1 MAERAVPGVNDRGL
15 PTGHIVSPEGAPVIE
30 VIGVSKAFPSVRALD
45 AVSVDVRSGEIHC
58 WVGENGAGKSTLI
71 KILAGAQRPDAGA
84 IRIRGR
90 EVELSTPA
98 EAMHE
103 GLSFI
108 LQELSVV
115 DGLSIADNIMLGNE
129 LHRGPSVL
137 RSASSVRAVEMLAR
151 IGFDH
156 LEPDRIV
163 SELSTAEKQAVMIAR
178 ALNLDASV
186 IFLDETT
193 ATLDSDEVRR
203 LFDVMR
209 KLRDDGKS
217 VVFVTHRLQE
227 VLEVADR
234 VTVFKDGTTVS
245 TLLRDEIT
253 IETMVRNM
261 VGREISQM
269 FPAKARTHG
278 DVVLSARDLATV
290 GVHGIDLDIRAGE
303 VLGISGL
310 VGSGRTELLRALFG
324 LDRVRRGVLRI
335 DGQMVD
341 LRSPRAAISLGIAL
355 VPEDRRSQ
363 GIIAL
368 RSVEENLTLT
378 WTQTAGWRNWH
389 KRAVE
394 LSQTMVEELS
404 VRTPSPRQQIGLLS
418 GGNQQK
424 VVVARWLAVRPR
436 VLLLD
441 EPTRGIDVGTKSE
454 IYRLID
460 QLARDGLAVVVVSS
474 DLLEILGLADRIAVM
489 RDGTI
494 AGELPGDTTE
504 EEDVVLLAMSHGE
517 ANDE

>member
-1 MAERAVPGVNDRGL
+1 MAERSVPGVNNRGFPAGRIAL
-15 PTGHIVSPEGAPVIE
+15 PEDSSVIE
-30 VIGVSKAFPSVRALD
+30 VLELSKAFPGVRALD
-45 AVSVDVRSGEIHC
+45 SVSVDVRAGEIHC

-71 KILAGAQRPDAGA
+71 KILAGAQKPDAGC
-84 IRIRGR
+84 IRIGGR
-90 EVELSTPA
+90 EIELSEPTD
-98 EAMHE
+98 AMHE

-108 LQELSVV
+108 FQELSVV

-129 LHRGPSVL
+129 FHRGPTVL
-137 RSASSVRAVEMLAR
+137 RSASSFRAAEMLAR

-156 LEPDRIV
+156 LEPSRMV
-163 SELSTAEKQAVMIAR
+163 GELSTAEKQAVMIAR
-178 ALNLDASV
+178 ALNLDANV

-193 ATLDSDEVRR
+193 ATLDSGEVQR

-227 VLEVADR
+227 VIEVADR

-245 TLLRDEIT
+245 TLSGSDIKV
-253 IETMVRNM
+253 ETMVRSM
-261 VGREISQM
+261 VGREISSL
-269 FPAKARTHG
+269 FPAKGRAPG
-278 DVVLSARDLATV
+278 DVILSAQDVATV
-290 GVHGIDLDIRAGE
+290 GVHGINLKIRAGE

-310 VGSGRTELLRALFG
+310 VGSGRTELLRSLFG
-324 LDRVRRGVLRI
+324 VDRVRRGSLRI
-335 DGQMVD
+335 DGKEVVVA
-341 LRSPRAAISLGIAL
+341 SPRAAISLGIAL

-378 WTQTAGWRNWH
+378 WAQTAGWRNWR
-389 KRAVE
+389 KRAVK
-394 LSQTMVEELS
+394 LAQRMVEELS
-404 VRTPSPRQQIGLLS
+404 IRTPSIRQQMGLLS

-424 VVVARWLAVRPR
+424 VIVARWLAARPR

-441 EPTRGIDVGTKSE
+441 EPTRGIDVGAKSE

-494 AGELPGDTTE
+494 AGELPGDSTE
-504 EEDVVLLAMSHGE
+504 GDVVLLAMTHGE
-517 ANDE
+517 AKYE